1 MIYDPTTEPPTF
13 QRAMFWAIRC
23 WSAIT
28 LFAFAAWFL
37 LSALIIAV
45 K

>member
-1 MIYDPTTEPPTF
+1 MIPDPFLEATPM
-13 QRAMFWAIRC
+13 QRALFWAIR